1 MCCSQGSC
9 VFSLGIGGRDCV
21 DFGAQSGGELLGGS
35 KSGIH
40 EEGRTR
46 RELTTTDFHT
56 GTEFVVL
63 HRGEDGHCEG
73 KPISSVKI
81 VRSGCE

>member
-46 RELTTTDFHT
+46 R
-56 GTEFVVL
+56 